1 VRDSRNGSSNGV
13 ETLSDIAA
21 EVRREAWTWP
31 RMAGPE
37 LRYNED
43 PGPAPARAAAA
54 PAVVPAGE
62 QLGAVI
68 AEFLQDAQNGRARD
82 YAGQPYTRES
92 LRELRAA
99 LTHVDSELGD
109 LSLDAVTGRHVQMLL
124 DDVRDA
130 GLAASRISSIVMALH
145 SLYAY
150 AIDRGLAAGSPL
162 PGPVV
167 PAPVA
172 PAPVAPA
179 PAIQD
184 SRWDTPDTR
193 WDTAASHWDTPD
205 APAPSSAQRTPTI
218 ELLAVARRV
227 VGWTVTT
234 IVVLFVLLLVVL
246 IQQL

>member
-1 VRDSRNGSSNGV
+1 
-13 ETLSDIAA
+13 
-21 EVRREAWTWP
+21 
-31 RMAGPE
+31 
-37 LRYNED
+37 
-43 PGPAPARAAAA
+43 
-54 PAVVPAGE
+54 
-62 QLGAVI
+62 
-68 AEFLQDAQNGRARD
+68 
-82 YAGQPYTRES
+82 
-92 LRELRAA
+92 
-99 LTHVDSELGD
+99 
-109 LSLDAVTGRHVQMLL
+109 
-124 DDVRDA
+124 
-130 GLAASRISSIVMALH
+130 MALH

-167 PAPVA
+167 PAPVAPAPVAPAPVA